1 MLKKEKVI
9 HMTTQRKAELSMV
22 LSQMMVLSDRLDEL
36 REQEADEMA
45 ALPKRSKERKQSAEV
60 CDAMDD
66 AQDSLVDAIRS
77 LEELLTEDANA

>member
-1 MLKKEKVI
+1 MLKKEKVN

-60 CDAMDD
+60 CDTMDD